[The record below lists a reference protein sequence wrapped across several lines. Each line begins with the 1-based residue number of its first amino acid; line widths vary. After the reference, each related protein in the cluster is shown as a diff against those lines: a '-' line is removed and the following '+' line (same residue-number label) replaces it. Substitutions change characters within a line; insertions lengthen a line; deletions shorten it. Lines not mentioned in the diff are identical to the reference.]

1 MGRFG
6 AWIKL
11 NYWGARCVPAKV
23 ALEHLVRQWEWC
35 QRHASEV
42 RQITEE
48 LASSKARW
56 PAGVPAQEGL
66 IAAEVMMAQPGDQS
80 PHDEFGRPKP
90 NFIVEQLDAGARG
103 AGRATASQRG
113 AEGASRQEDAGRPRR
128 QIVRRTKPVA
138 VYLVEVPAGAR
149 GLTVGKRLK
158 VELDQIIERRPVHIL
173 WAKLKCCK
181 TAVWR
186 CGLPRLPSP
195 DGPQERCSPMTSS
208 TWCWWGQS
216 RRSGFRFLDAKVQA
230 STDPH
235 SLVQLATT
243 CQGLALLRGTLDRSR
258 LSQSSWGTGMGLAC
272 DPVVVTIEA
281 RHISIK
287 GEVEVVVSLRR
298 CPGGEVSTIDSITG
312 VRRSRCGRCRAC
324 G

>member
-103 AGRATASQRG
+103 AGRAIASQRG
-113 AEGASRQEDAGRPRR
+113 AERSISPRR
-128 QIVRRTKPVA
+128 CGTTSQANREEDETGCGVPGRSAGGSPQADRWKATQGRTGSDHRKAAGPHSVGQA
-138 VYLVEVPAGAR
+138 EVLQDGRLALWLAETTEPGRTARALLADDILDMVLVGSEPTIRLQVPRCESAGEYGPPLAGPACNNVPRAGA
-149 GLTVGKRLK
+149 
-158 VELDQIIERRPVHIL
+158 P
-173 WAKLKCCK
+173 
-181 TAVWR
+181 
-186 CGLPRLPSP
+186 P
-195 DGPQERCSPMTSS
+195 
-208 TWCWWGQS
+208 
-216 RRSGFRFLDAKVQA
+216 
-230 STDPH
+230 
-235 SLVQLATT
+235 
-243 CQGLALLRGTLDRSR
+243 GTLDRSR

-312 VRRSRCGRCRAC
+312 IRRSRCGRCRAR